1 MIRMHQVKKLLIERN
16 GLKCMLC
23 GETVPYQLINWH
35 HIKPKAVSKYLGE
48 PVDDSYD
55 NGALLCLECHAYVHT
70 MYYWSKEYQETM
82 ERIRKNK
89 R

>member
-1 MIRMHQVKKLLIERN
+1 MHPVKQLLIERN

-23 GETVPYQLINWH
+23 GREVRYEQINRH
-35 HIKPKAVSKYLGE
+35 HIKPKAVCKYLKE
-48 PVDDSYD
+48 EIDESYD

-70 MYYWSKEYQETM
+70 LSYWSKEYQDAM
-82 ERIRKNK
+82 NKIRKNK